1 MRYLNYCLL
10 LIVFAM
16 SCMEYNIGQE
26 NKGIQGEPNPRVL
39 VPEMKTDIITQIAK
53 PEVDVLW
60 VIDNSCS
67 MAEEQTTLVN
77 NFDAFISYFLDSG
90 LDWHIG
96 VTSTDIRD
104 NGVPG
109 NYGTL
114 RSIGEIR
121 YIDEDTPNPIETFRQ
136 MASLG
141 VTGSGNETGISA
153 AYNAI
158 ALHGDPGPNQD
169 FYREDATLSIITI
182 SDENDYS
189 TDPSLNEFISW
200 LSNLKPSID
209 DVSYSSIVC
218 LDQDLLNGFYC
229 GTTTFS
235 QPSVGSNYISVTNA
249 VGGILWDVREYEWAP
264 VLDELGLQA
273 AGLKREFFLTD
284 IPILE
289 TLDVWVVIPDE
300 DTGTGEIH
308 YNFDLGVDYTYSQ
321 VRNSI
326 TFITFV
332 PPQLSRVEIEYIPLG
347 TYNYGDTGQDTGR

>member
-1 MRYLNYCLL
+1 MKLLNYWLL
-10 LIVFAM
+10 LLAFVVG
-16 SCMEYNIGQE
+16 CMEYNIAQE
-26 NKGIQGEPNPRVL
+26 EKGIPGDPNPPNLNIQAKIDV
-39 VPEMKTDIITQIAK
+39 ITQIAK

-77 NFDAFISYFLDSG
+77 NFDAFIGYFLDSG

-104 NGVPG
+104 NGIPG
-109 NYGTL
+109 NFGTL

-158 ALHGDPGPNQD
+158 AVHGDPGPNQD

-200 LSNLKPSID
+200 LSNLKSSID

-235 QPSVGSNYISVTNA
+235 QPSLGSNYISVTNA
-249 VGGILWDVREYEWAP
+249 IGGILWDVREYDWAP
-264 VLDELGLQA
+264 VLDQLGLQA

-284 IPILE
+284 VPIVE
-289 TLDVWVVIPDE
+289 TLDVWVVIQPE
-300 DTGTGEIH
+300 DSGMGETH
-308 YNFDLGVDYTYSQ
+308 YNFKIDVDYTYSQ

-347 TYNYGDTGQDTGR
+347 TYNYGDTSQDTAQ

>member
-1 MRYLNYCLL
+1 MRYLNYCLIL
-10 LIVFAM
+10 SVLVM
-16 SCMEYNIGQE
+16 GCMEYNIGQE
-26 NKGIQGEPNPRVL
+26 NKGVQGEPNPREL
-39 VPEMKTDIITQIAK
+39 VPEMKTDVITQIVK

-121 YIDEDTPNPIETFRQ
+121 YIDENTPSPVETFRQ

-141 VTGSGNETGISA
+141 VTGSGNDTGIAA

-158 ALHGDPGPNQD
+158 ALHRDSESNKG
-169 FYREDATLSIITI
+169 FYRDDATLSIVTI

-189 TDPSLNEFISW
+189 IDPSLNEFISW
-200 LSNLKPSID
+200 LSNLKSNIN

-218 LDQDLLNGFYC
+218 LDQTLLNGFYC

-235 QPSVGSNYISVTNA
+235 QPSVGSDYISVTNA
-249 VGGILWDVREYEWAP
+249 VGGILWDVREYDWAP

-284 IPILE
+284 IPILD
-289 TLDVWVVIPDE
+289 TLDVWVVIQDE
-300 DTGTGEIH
+300 DTGMGEIH

-347 TYNYGDTGQDTGR
+347 TYNYGDTGHDSGR